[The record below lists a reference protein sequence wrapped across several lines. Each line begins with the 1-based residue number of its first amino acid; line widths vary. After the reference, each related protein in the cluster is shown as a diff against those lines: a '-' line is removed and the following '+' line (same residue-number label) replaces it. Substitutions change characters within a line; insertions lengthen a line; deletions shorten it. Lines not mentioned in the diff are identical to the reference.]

1 MKIIYSYY
9 YIETSIPSF
18 YYDVRDD
25 IQAQAMRKWTR
36 QWWHINKKNAFLVT
50 GVPVIAELSEA
61 CEPKK
66 SYALGLIE
74 NLPILNY
81 DEAVDEIV
89 SAYIRH
95 KLMPEK
101 AMGDAAHLALASYHK
116 CDFLVTWNCKHIA
129 NANKFD
135 HIRRVNRM
143 MGLFTPKLVTP
154 FLLLE
159 GNE

>member
-1 MKIIYSYY
+1 MSAIY

-18 YYDVRDD
+18 YYDLRSD
-25 IQAQAMRKWTR
+25 IQAQAMKKWTR
-36 QWWHINKKNAFLVT
+36 QWWDTNNENALFVT

-61 CEPKK
+61 REPKK
-66 SYALGLIE
+66 SNALRLIE
-74 NLPILNY
+74 KLPILNY
-81 DEAVDEIV
+81 DEAADEIV

-95 KLMPEK
+95 KIMPEK

-116 CDFLVTWNCKHIA
+116 CDFLVTWNCKNIA

-135 HIRRVNRM
+135 RIRRINSM

-154 FLLLE
+154 FLLLN
-159 GNE
+159 GDDL